1 MKTFPLALA
10 VLPVILFTIFGL
22 TPLNTLQ
29 ELRAE
34 PSQKPGYVERQDYI
48 FTLQEAIE
56 AAFEHN
62 HQVRIQRIEKT
73 KAENRVTR
81 GNAGQLPTL
90 SLSGD
95 LKWSYSDLELTPGSF
110 FENLITPQQPTNG
123 GAPSGGGVESSS
135 PSSMSSV
142 SYDGVTTTA
151 LQAGLGAHYVI
162 FDGFRGRSRYRLLE
176 TGSDIAGLQHKNELE
191 KTILDITRIYIEAA
205 TLQEAAALQKMTL
218 EQGQARYEI
227 VQARREYG
235 QISEQQ
241 VLQSLADLKSA
252 SVRYRDLLQRH
263 QNAWRNLHST
273 IGWDQRTVMA
283 LETDGA
289 SGFQPVYEQ
298 LLHALKENNTGL
310 AIREQRIRYADNEYQ
325 LARSMS
331 IPSVTASAQYG
342 YNYQHASEGQFE
354 TQEQLGF
361 TGGLTVSVPIFTG
374 GRNRTG
380 RENARESIRQEQLRY
395 EESEQ
400 ELRTAFDNTW
410 GQYQH
415 LKRQLATERSNR
427 DVYERNFERAQ
438 DSFDRGLIT
447 GLELRSAQLTLQSAR
462 LRISELVLQVRL
474 LETTL
479 LYLSGEL
486 L

>member
-1 MKTFPLALA
+1 MKIILIGLA
-10 VLPVILFTIFGL
+10 IIFFASPGIAFSQ
-22 TPLNTLQ
+22 NVRVQ
-29 ELRAE
+29 D
-34 PSQKPGYVERQDYI
+34 PSMKIVYPTEDQV

-62 HQVRIQRIEKT
+62 HQVRIQKIEKT

-81 GNAGQLPTL
+81 GNAGQLPTI
-90 SLSGD
+90 SLSGN
-95 LKWSYSDLELTPGSF
+95 LNWSYSDLELTPGSF
-110 FENLITPQQPTNG
+110 FENLITPQQ
-123 GAPSGGGVESSS
+123 APDGEDPSSGTGDESS
-135 PSSMSSV
+135 PSSITSV
-142 SYDGVTTTA
+142 SYDEVTTTA
-151 LQAGLGAHYVI
+151 LQAGVGAQYVI
-162 FDGFRGRSRYRLLE
+162 FDGFRGRNRYRLLE
-176 TGSDIAGLQHKNELE
+176 TGSEIAGLQHKNELE
-191 KTILDITRIYIEAA
+191 ETILDITRKYIEAA
-205 TLQEAAALQKMTL
+205 TFQESAELQKLTL
-218 EQGQARYEI
+218 EQSQDRYEI

-241 VLQSLADLKSA
+241 VLQALADLKSD

-263 QNAWRNLHST
+263 ENAWRNLHSA
-273 IGWDQRTVMA
+273 IGWDQRTVKT
-283 LETDGA
+283 LETEG
-289 SGFQPVYEQ
+289 STQFQPDYED
-298 LLHALKENNTGL
+298 LLQALQENNTGL
-310 AIREQRIRYADNEYQ
+310 VIREQRIRYADNEYQ
-325 LARSMS
+325 LARSGSM
-331 IPSVTASAQYG
+331 PSVTASAQYG

-361 TGGLTVSVPIFTG
+361 TGGLTVNVPIFTG
-374 GRNRTG
+374 GRNSTE

-410 GQYQH
+410 EQYHH
-415 LKRQLATERSNR
+415 LTGQLATERSNR
-427 DVYERNFERAQ
+427 EVYERNFERAQ

-447 GLELRSAQLTLQSAR
+447 GVELRSAQLTLQSAR
-462 LRISELVLQVRL
+462 LRISELELQVRL

>member
-1 MKTFPLALA
+1 MKTCLSFLA
-10 VLPVILFTIFGL
+10 VLPMILFTNFGL
-22 TPLNTLQ
+22 TPLNAAQ
-29 ELRAE
+29 
-34 PSQKPGYVERQDYI
+34 QNQI

-62 HQVRIQRIEKT
+62 HQVRIQKIEKT

-90 SLSGD
+90 SISGD

-123 GAPSGGGVESSS
+123 DDPSGVGIESSS

-151 LQAGLGAHYVI
+151 LQAGVGAQYVI
-162 FDGFRGRSRYRLLE
+162 FDGFRGRSRYRLLG
-176 TGSDIAGLQHKNELE
+176 TGSEIAGLQHKNELE
-191 KTILDITRIYIEAA
+191 KTILDITRQYIEVA
-205 TLQEAAALQKMTL
+205 TLQEAAALQEMTL
-218 EQGQARYEI
+218 EQSQARYEI
-227 VQARREYG
+227 VKARREYG
-235 QISEQQ
+235 QVSEQQ
-241 VLQSLADLKSA
+241 VLQSLADLKSD

-263 QNAWRNLHST
+263 ENAWRNLHLT

-289 SGFQPVYEQ
+289 SGFQPDHEQ
-298 LLHALKENNTGL
+298 LLQALKEYNTSL
-310 AIREQRIRYADNEYQ
+310 AIREQRIRYADYEYQ
-325 LARSMS
+325 LAQSRS
-331 IPSVTASAQYG
+331 IPTVTASAQYG

-374 GRNRTG
+374 GRNRTE

-395 EESEQ
+395 DESEQ
-400 ELRTAFDNTW
+400 KLRTAFDNTW

-415 LKRQLATERSNR
+415 LKSQLATERSNR
-427 DVYERNFERAQ
+427 DVFERNFERAQ
-438 DSFDRGLIT
+438 YSFDRGLIT

-486 L
+486 LQA